1 MIRRTAVI
9 IGGSGFIGRALS
21 DSLLDD
27 GWRVLVVSRNP
38 SRARQAN
45 SRCEYIAAL
54 HHLYDSIRPDLVVN
68 LAGASVGEGRWTEQ
82 RKQELLDSRLLP
94 AQALADWLC
103 RHPNPPRLIIQ
114 ASAVGYYGNGRT
126 AGWPLCTE
134 SSPPQNV
141 FVSQLCRQWEAA
153 TQQLQQDSGVPVAVC
168 RFGVVLGKSGG
179 ILPQLL
185 RPVRW
190 CAGRIGSG
198 KQPLPWI
205 HLDDTVAAIRFLA
218 ERHRTGWQAYN
229 LTAPVPAT
237 QLDFARTSAKLLHRP
252 LLFTVPEKPLRLVL
266 GEQADLVLDGQFV
279 QPQALLQQG
288 FRFRFPD
295 IGSAL
300 ADLLSDSERT

>member
-1 MIRRTAVI
+1 MTRRTAVI
-9 IGGSGFIGRALS
+9 IGGSGFIGRSLS

-27 GWRVLVVSRNP
+27 GWRVLLVSRNP
-38 SRARQAN
+38 SRVRQAN
-45 SRCEYIAAL
+45 SRCEHIAAL

-68 LAGASVGEGRWTEQ
+68 LAGASIGEGRWSLQ

-94 AQALADWLC
+94 AQALTDWLR

-114 ASAVGYYGNGRT
+114 ASAVGYYGNSC
-126 AGWPLCTE
+126 ADGWPVCTE
-134 SSPPQNV
+134 RTRPQNI
-141 FVSQLCRQWEAA
+141 FISQLCRQWEAA
-153 TQQLQQDSGVPVAVC
+153 AQQLQQDSGVPVAVC

-205 HLDDTVAAIRFLA
+205 HSDDAVAAIRFLA

-237 QLDFARTSAKLLHRP
+237 QLDFARTAAKLLRRP

-266 GEQADLVLDGQFV
+266 GEKADLVLDGQFV
-279 QPQALLQQG
+279 QPQALLQRG
-288 FRFRFPD
+288 FRFRFPN
-295 IGSAL
+295 IAAAL
-300 ADLLSDSERT
+300 TDLLS